1 MGTQTDGR
9 PPFAVGHALLQVS
22 DLRASATYFE
32 RVGLRPVAQ
41 EEAVAIFE
49 LRGGTHLILLP
60 SNAPVAA
67 GTAAPFDLMTDD
79 IPGMHAHFADIG
91 LNPTAIERADFHER
105 FTITEPSGYAIT
117 VNSSHVEDGH
127 IV

>member
-9 PPFAVGHALLQVS
+9 PPFAVGHALLPVS
-22 DLRASATYFE
+22 DVATSAAYFE

-41 EEAVAIFE
+41 DEAVAIFE

-60 SNAPVAA
+60 TDTAIEA
-67 GTAAPFDLMTDD
+67 GTHAPFDLMTDD
-79 IPGMHAHFADIG
+79 IPAMHAHLSGLG

-117 VNSSHVEDGH
+117 VNSSHVEAGH